1 MKDKETKKEPKEA
14 VKSEG
19 KEPEVEVKMV
29 KDSSITGK
37 NEKREKRLRK

>member
-19 KEPEVEVKMV
+19 KEPEAEVKMV
-29 KDSSITGK
+29 KDSSITGSNK
-37 NEKREKRLRK
+37 KTKKRLSK

>member
-19 KEPEVEVKMV
+19 KEPESEVKMV

-37 NEKREKRLRK
+37 SEKKEKRLSK